1 MGFGK
6 LDEEGAIHLAE
17 IISTFPRRSSAA
29 YSKMLL
35 ICAANIYDAPTPYFT
50 LGRRDLAK
58 RAGCSHMTAKRF
70 FETMAADGVIVEL
83 GKTKN
88 KSGEFTKRT
97 FWWLAD
103 GEGVGRETRPPRA
116 TKPAPTR
123 PRVVSFDRGNET
135 TSEAELQKGRI
146 AARPLLGRG
155 LAPAEEPDGTLT
167 DADGNVMMPWEVG
180 EDG

>member
-58 RAGCSHMTAKRF
+58 RAQVSDKTARRF
-70 FETMAADGVIVEL
+70 LDMMEDDGAIVQL
-83 GKTKN
+83 GKVKTKA
-88 KSGEFTKRT
+88 GEYVKRT
-97 FWWLAD
+97 FWWCR
-103 GEGVGRETRPPRA
+103 GVGPETTPPCG
-116 TKPAPTR
+116 TKPRPTT
-123 PRVVSFDRGNET
+123 PPVGSYVQTNDP

-146 AARPLLGRG
+146 AARPLLGAR
-155 LAPAEEPDGTLT
+155 LAPADEDDGTPTGEGGEVL
-167 DADGNVMMPWEVG
+167 MPWEVG
-180 EDG
+180 ADG